1 MTSASASATSA
12 AKTRPA
18 AADDRASATRLG
30 TSRRCRVQLRTGTG
44 TTVACDPVHGR
55 PRPSLSLRFRC
66 RHSARRSSRRRVTS
80 PAGRALT
87 RREPRAARHGRR
99 RFWSGIRGSRRCSP
113 WATSSIPPAR
123 LGTSAVRTE
132 RPWGRV
138 RGKTRPVPGNHEY
151 REPWARGYFRYFGA
165 RAGPHG
171 KGWYA
176 YRPERPRDLR
186 PSSRRWSVPDWLPP
200 LAAMGPSTPASRLRA
215 AVLGVESPCDG
226 HELGRS
232 AIRAPLLRRAPPTGL
247 TPGGLGRRPG
257 Q

>member
-1 MTSASASATSA
+1 MRPCAWAATTLA
-12 AKTRPA
+12 VLAIPVPAFGAPVIA
-18 AADDRASATRLG
+18 AAGDIACRPGLDPTRTTCRQAWTAALLVGHPRIKALLALG
-30 TSRRCRVQLRTGTG
+30 DEQY
-44 TTVACDPVHGR
+44 
-55 PRPSLSLRFRC
+55 PSGAF
-66 RHSARRSSRRRVTS
+66 
-80 PAGRALT
+80 GD
-87 RREPRAARHGRR
+87 
-99 RFWSGIRGSRRCSP
+99 FRGSYRK
-113 WATSSIPPAR
+113 T
-123 LGTSAVRTE
+123 
-132 RPWGRV
+132 WGRV